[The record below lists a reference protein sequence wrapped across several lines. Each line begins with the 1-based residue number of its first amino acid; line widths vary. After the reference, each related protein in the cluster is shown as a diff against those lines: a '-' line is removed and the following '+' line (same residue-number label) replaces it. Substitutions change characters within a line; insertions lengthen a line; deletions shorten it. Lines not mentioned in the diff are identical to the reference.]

1 MPSKCLE
8 TVIFMGLAWKLIL
21 KKLSTGIIR
30 QQNMVIVLRNK
41 CLQIA
46 ITLEKVWKETYQRH
60 LSDITMQC

>member
-8 TVIFMGLAWKLIL
+8 TVISMGLAWKLIL
-21 KKLSTGIIR
+21 RKPSTGIIR
-30 QQNMVIVLRNK
+30 KQSMVIVLRNK

-46 ITLEKVWKETYQRH
+46 ITLEKVWKETYQWH